1 MYVDYAHTPDALE
14 KAIASVSALESEG
27 KTIVVFGCGAIAT
40 QASVPLWERLLW
52 LPIMR

>member
-14 KAIASVSALESEG
+14 KAIASVSALESKARQLLCSVAE
-27 KTIVVFGCGAIAT
+27 AIAT